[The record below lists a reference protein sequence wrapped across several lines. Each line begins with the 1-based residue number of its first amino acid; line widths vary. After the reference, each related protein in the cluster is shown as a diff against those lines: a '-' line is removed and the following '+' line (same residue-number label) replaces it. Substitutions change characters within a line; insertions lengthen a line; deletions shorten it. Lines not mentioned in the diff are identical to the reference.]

1 MQTSLPPQ
9 GCRKR
14 VLLLTRLRLARL
26 IHPLE
31 VLHTL
36 SQSVLTLLQADN
48 IPQLQ
53 ELLIPLR
60 ADNTLPLQEQL
71 IPLLRWPKRRNPR
84 PNQVSFCGD
93 KTILHMS
100 VSFKIQCPTVYK

>member
-14 VLLLTRLRLARL
+14 VPLLTRLRLARL
-26 IHPLE
+26 IHPQE
-31 VLHTL
+31 VLRTL
-36 SQSVLTLLQADN
+36 SQSALTLLQADN

-84 PNQVSFCGD
+84 PNQVSRAFFFVATKQYYTC
-93 KTILHMS
+93 
-100 VSFKIQCPTVYK
+100 